1 MRIKKNTTSCKGCSV
16 LKINGMKKILLLLL
30 LLIITSCYKE
40 SFIPIEGD
48 FTTSFVSGDE
58 SVPVIVKINSDVT
71 GADTYAW
78 EFEGGSPSAS
88 SKKNPGEILYTSQGT
103 FVITLTMTNVDGES
117 KKITKEVVV
126 KEGIAIQFTSQIV
139 QSNYSP
145 VEVQISNTTPGEGL
159 SFIWS
164 FEGGNPAVFTGST
177 PPNVVFSTPGD
188 HTISLT
194 VSNGFESQTQTQTVN
209 VAPNLISSFS
219 YSPIFEDDDYQA
231 SVTVNFVNESV
242 SATQYNWTFQG
253 GNPAASTTDN
263 PTVTFANEGVHQVTL
278 VALNGKTSQSFSKT
292 ITVEPDTNLRI
303 FRDVKIGINSAHAT
317 VGAMFS
323 TATRLVYKAGDI
335 NAQNS
340 ALIDIAFQGLNSNFT
355 YNKFISPSQV
365 SNYGF
370 LALANAQNTIFI
382 NSQELCSCGLNFTE
396 TQFDAMTND
405 VPLQSLNIV
414 YNAAGNQEFGSSF
427 PRIVLFKTQD
437 GRKGAIK
444 IKNKIQSGANSYI
457 LCDIKVQKQ

>member
-1 MRIKKNTTSCKGCSV
+1 
-16 LKINGMKKILLLLL
+16 MKKILLLLL
-30 LLIITSCYKE
+30 PLLITSCYKE

-48 FTTSFVSGDE
+48 FGTSFVSGDE
-58 SVPVIVKINSDVT
+58 SVPVIIKIDNDIT

-78 EFEGGSPSAS
+78 EFEGGSPSSS
-88 SKKNPGEILYTSQGT
+88 SKKNPGEILYTVPGT
-103 FVITLTMTNVDGES
+103 YTITLTTTNVDGES
-117 KKITKEVVV
+117 KKISKAVII
-126 KEGIAIQFTSQIV
+126 KEGIAIQFTHQIV

-159 SFIWS
+159 VFTWS
-164 FEGGNPAVFTGST
+164 FQGGNPSAFTGST
-177 PPNVVFSTPGD
+177 PPNVVFSSPGD
-188 HTISLT
+188 HAISLT

-209 VAPNLISSFS
+209 VAPNLISLFS

-231 SVTVNFVNESV
+231 AVTINFVNQSV
-242 SATQYNWTFQG
+242 SATQYSWSFQG
-253 GNPAASTTDN
+253 GNPATSTVEN
-263 PTVTFANEGVHQVTL
+263 PAVTFSSAGVHLVTL
-278 VALNGKTSQSFSKT
+278 VASNGKMSQSFSNT

-303 FRDVKIGINSAHAT
+303 FNDVKIGINSANTA
-317 VGAMFS
+317 VGVMFS
-323 TATRLVYKAGDI
+323 TATRQVYKARDI

-340 ALIDIAFQGLNSNFT
+340 ALIDIAFQGLNSSFT

-365 SNYGF
+365 NNYGF
-370 LALANAQNTIFI
+370 MALANAQNTIFI
-382 NSQELCSCGLNFTE
+382 NSQELCNCGLNFTV

-405 VPLQSLNIV
+405 VPLQSLNIA
-414 YNAAGNQEFGSSF
+414 YNAAGNQEFGLSY

-444 IKNKIQSGANSYI
+444 IKSMVNSGVNSYI

>member
-1 MRIKKNTTSCKGCSV
+1 
-16 LKINGMKKILLLLL
+16 MKKILLFLLL
-30 LLIITSCYKE
+30 LLFISCYKE

-58 SVPVIVKINSDVT
+58 SVPVIIKIDSDVT
-71 GADTYAW
+71 GADTYTW
-78 EFEGGSPSAS
+78 KFEGGSPSTS
-88 SKKNPGEILYTSQGT
+88 SRKNPGEILYTTQGT
-103 FVITLTMTNVDGES
+103 YDITLTMTNVDGES
-117 KKITKEVVV
+117 KKITKEIVV

-145 VEVQISNTTPGEGL
+145 VEVEINNTTPGEGL
-159 SFIWS
+159 VFTWS
-164 FEGGNPAVFTGST
+164 FQGGNPATFTGSR

-188 HTISLT
+188 HNISLT
-194 VSNGFESQTQTQTVN
+194 VSNGFESQTQIQTVN

-219 YSPIFEDDDYQA
+219 YSPTFEDDDYQA
-231 SVTVNFVNESV
+231 SVTINFVNESV
-242 SATQYNWTFQG
+242 SATQFNWTFQG
-253 GNPAASTTDN
+253 GNPATATTEN
-263 PTVTFANEGVHQVTL
+263 PVVTFANAGVHQVTL
-278 VALNGKTSQSFSKT
+278 VASNGKTSQSFSKT
-292 ITVEPDTNLRI
+292 ITVEPDTNLRV
-303 FRDVKIGINSAHAT
+303 FNDLKIGINSAHAT

-323 TATRLVYKAGDI
+323 TTTRQVYKASDI
-335 NAQNS
+335 NSQNS

-370 LALANAQNTIFI
+370 LALANPQNTIFI
-382 NSQELCSCGLNFTE
+382 NSQELCNCGLNFTI

-405 VPLQSLNIV
+405 SPLQPLTIA

-427 PRIVLFKTQD
+427 PRMVLFKTQD

-444 IKNKIQSGANSYI
+444 IKNIVQSGLNSYI

>member
-1 MRIKKNTTSCKGCSV
+1 
-16 LKINGMKKILLLLL
+16 MKKILLLLL
-30 LLIITSCYKE
+30 SILITSCYKE

-58 SVPVIVKINSDVT
+58 SVPVTIKIKNNVT

-78 EFEGGSPSAS
+78 EFEGGSPSTS
-88 SKKNPGEILYTSQGT
+88 SQKAPGEVLYTTQGT
-103 FVITLTMTNVDGES
+103 FAITLTMTNVDGEN
-117 KKITKEVVV
+117 KKISKTVII
-126 KEGIAIQFTSQIV
+126 KEGIAIQFTNKIV
-139 QSNYSP
+139 QSNFSP
-145 VEVQISNTTPGEGL
+145 VEVVINNTTPGEGL
-159 SFIWS
+159 TFTWS
-164 FEGGNPAVFTGST
+164 FQGGNPATFTGST
-177 PPNVVFSTPGD
+177 PPNVVFSSPGD
-188 HTISLT
+188 HSISLT

-209 VAPNLISSFS
+209 VAPHLVSLFS
-219 YSPIFEDDDYQA
+219 YSPTFEDDDYQA
-231 SVTVNFVNESV
+231 SVTINFVNQSV
-242 SATQYNWTFQG
+242 SATQYSWTFQG
-253 GNPAASTTDN
+253 GNPAMATTEN
-263 PTVTFANEGVHQVTL
+263 PTVTFANAGAHQVTL
-278 VALNGKTSQSFSKT
+278 VASNGKTSQSFSNT

-303 FRDVKIGINSAHAT
+303 FKDVKIGINSAHAT

-323 TATRLVYKAGDI
+323 TATRQVYKASEI

-340 ALIDIAFQGLNSNFT
+340 ALIDIAFQGLNSSFT

-382 NSQELCSCGLNFTE
+382 NSQELCNCGLNFTE

-405 VPLQSLNIV
+405 TPLQPLNIV
-414 YNAAGNQEFGSSF
+414 YNATGNQEFGMSY

-444 IKNKIQSGANSYI
+444 IKNRTQSGVNSYI